1 VIWFR
6 AGLVAVML
14 GVVLLL
20 ALSQTASTTAP
31 TQLARS
37 QTASTTAP
45 TPVSPMDAPT
55 RVPLPTA
62 PPQLITSRAARETP
76 LPRATPTAAAQPSID
91 LVDNGY
97 FPAQIV
103 VQVGATVAWVNTG
116 SDGHDVTGTG
126 PGGIWRSGP
135 LAPADRYQ
143 RSFGLPGTYDYTCTV
158 HPEMRG
164 RLIVQP

>member
-14 GVVLLL
+14 GVVML
-20 ALSQTASTTAP
+20 ALFQTATSVP
-31 TQLARS
+31 TQV
-37 QTASTTAP
+37 TP
-45 TPVSPMDAPT
+45 TEIPT

-62 PPQLITSRAARETP
+62 PPQMIVSRVARETP
-76 LPRATPTAAAQPSID
+76 APRATPTPSAQPRID

-97 FPAQIV
+97 FPAQTV
-103 VQVGATVAWVNTG
+103 VHVGATVAWVNTG
-116 SDGHDVTGTG
+116 SDAHDVTGTG
-126 PGGIWRSGP
+126 PGGAWHSGP
-135 LAPADRYQ
+135 LSPAGRYQ
-143 RSFGLPGTYDYTCTV
+143 RVFGLPGTYDYACTL